1 MFLNTTLYLV
11 EDMKLLSVKAIK
23 MAEIDN
29 QWKFVLDNHITHNKI
44 SLSHCSGY
52 WNYFAQRELNCLYNF
67 GFMIMSVEKST
78 L

>member
-1 MFLNTTLYLV
+1 
-11 EDMKLLSVKAIK
+11 MKLLSVKAIK

-44 SLSHCSGY
+44 GVSHFSGY

-67 GFMIMSVEKST
+67 GFMITSVEKST

>member
-1 MFLNTTLYLV
+1 MFLNATLYLV

-44 SLSHCSGY
+44 SVSHCSGY
-52 WNYFAQRELNCLYNF
+52 WNYFAQREL
-67 GFMIMSVEKST
+67 
-78 L
+78 

>member
-44 SLSHCSGY
+44 G
-52 WNYFAQRELNCLYNF
+52 ET
-67 GFMIMSVEKST
+67 T
-78 L
+78 LRNES